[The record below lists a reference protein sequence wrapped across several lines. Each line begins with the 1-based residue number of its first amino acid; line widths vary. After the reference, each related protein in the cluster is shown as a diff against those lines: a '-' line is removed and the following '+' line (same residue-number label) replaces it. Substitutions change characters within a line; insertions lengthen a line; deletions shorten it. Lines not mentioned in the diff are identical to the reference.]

1 MATLPEVVGFDTD
14 IVVASQPS
22 KTWIIDRNTM
32 QVSCMDKGL
41 EAVRQAVEI
50 ALNVERYRWTIYSA
64 NYGSELDGLVGED
77 EAYII
82 AEIPRLIEGALSPDS
97 RVVSVELD
105 RDHHRFIQQCVG
117 KLLRSEECGV
127 RSENTPTTD
136 ISPSSFP

>member
-1 MATLPEVVGFDTD
+1 MGFDTD

-32 QVSCMDKGL
+32 QVSGMDKGL

-82 AEIPRLIEGALSPDS
+82 AEIPRLVEGALSPDS
-97 RVVSVELD
+97 RVVSVD
-105 RDHHRFIQQCVG
+105 DYTYTR
-117 KLLRSEECGV
+117 
-127 RSENTPTTD
+127 TD
-136 ISPSSFP
+136 TNSLTVSFTVHTVYGDFVEVLET

>member
-32 QVSCMDKGL
+32 QVSRMDKGL

-50 ALNVERYRWTIYSA
+50 ALNVERYKWTIYSA
-64 NYGSELDGLVGED
+64 NYGSELNDLVGED

-82 AEIPRLIEGALSPDS
+82 AEIPRLVEGALSTDS
-97 RVVSVELD
+97 RVVSVD
-105 RDHHRFIQQCVG
+105 DYAY
-117 KLLRSEECGV
+117 KK
-127 RSENTPTTD
+127 TD
-136 ISPSSFP
+136 TNSMTVSFTVHTVYGDLVEVIET

>member
-82 AEIPRLIEGALSPDS
+82 AEIPRLVEGALSPDS
-97 RVVSVELD
+97 RVVSVD
-105 RDHHRFIQQCVG
+105 DYTYTR
-117 KLLRSEECGV
+117 
-127 RSENTPTTD
+127 TD
-136 ISPSSFP
+136 TNSLTVSFTVHTVYGDFVEVLET

>member
-50 ALNVERYRWTIYSA
+50 ALNVERYKWTIYSA
-64 NYGSELDGLVGED
+64 NYGSELNDLVGED

-82 AEIPRLIEGALSPDS
+82 AEIPRLVEGALSPDS
-97 RVVSVELD
+97 RVVSVD
-105 RDHHRFIQQCVG
+105 DYVY
-117 KLLRSEECGV
+117 KK
-127 RSENTPTTD
+127 TD
-136 ISPSSFP
+136 TNSMTVSFTVHTVFGDLVEVIET

>member
-32 QVSCMDKGL
+32 QVSRMDKGL

-50 ALNVERYRWTIYSA
+50 ALNVERYKWTIYSA
-64 NYGSELDGLVGED
+64 NYGSELNDLVGED

-82 AEIPRLIEGALSPDS
+82 AEIPRLVEGALSTDS
-97 RVVSVELD
+97 RVVSVD
-105 RDHHRFIQQCVG
+105 DYVY
-117 KLLRSEECGV
+117 KK
-127 RSENTPTTD
+127 TD
-136 ISPSSFP
+136 TNSMTISFTVHTVYGDLVEVIET

>member
-82 AEIPRLIEGALSPDS
+82 AEIPRIVEGALSPDS
-97 RVVSVELD
+97 RVVNVDDYTYTRTDTNSLTVSFTVHTVYGDFVEVL
-105 RDHHRFIQQCVG
+105 
-117 KLLRSEECGV
+117 E
-127 RSENTPTTD
+127 T
-136 ISPSSFP
+136 

>member
-1 MATLPEVVGFDTD
+1 MATLPEVIGFDTD

-50 ALNVERYRWTIYSA
+50 ALNVERYKWTIYST
-64 NYGSELDGLVGED
+64 NFGSELNDLVGED

-82 AEIPRLIEGALSPDS
+82 AEIPRLVEGALSPDN
-97 RVVSVELD
+97 RVVGVDGYVYQKTDTNSMTVSFTVHTVFGDLVEG
-105 RDHHRFIQQCVG
+105 I
-117 KLLRSEECGV
+117 E
-127 RSENTPTTD
+127 
-136 ISPSSFP
+136 I

>member
-14 IVVASQPS
+14 IVIASQPS

-32 QVSCMDKGL
+32 QVSSMDKGL

-50 ALNVERYRWTIYSA
+50 ALNVERYRWTIYST

-82 AEIPRLIEGALSPDS
+82 AEIPRLVEGALSPDS
-97 RVVSVELD
+97 RVVSVD
-105 RDHHRFIQQCVG
+105 DYTYTR
-117 KLLRSEECGV
+117 
-127 RSENTPTTD
+127 TD
-136 ISPSSFP
+136 ANSLTVSFTVHTVYGDFVEVLET

>member
-50 ALNVERYRWTIYSA
+50 ALNVERYRWTIYST
-64 NYGSELDGLVGED
+64 NFGSELNDLVGED

-82 AEIPRLIEGALSPDS
+82 AEIPRLVEGALSPDN
-97 RVVSVELD
+97 RVVSVD
-105 RDHHRFIQQCVG
+105 NYVF
-117 KLLRSEECGV
+117 KK
-127 RSENTPTTD
+127 TD
-136 ISPSSFP
+136 TNSMTVSFTVHTVYGDLVEVIET

>member
-1 MATLPEVVGFDTD
+1 MATLPDVIGFDTD

-50 ALNVERYRWTIYSA
+50 ALNVERYKWTIYST
-64 NYGSELDGLVGED
+64 NYGSELNDLVGED

-82 AEIPRLIEGALSPDS
+82 AEIPRLVEGALSPDN
-97 RVVSVELD
+97 RVVGVDGYAYQKTDTNSMTVSFTVHTVFGDLVEG
-105 RDHHRFIQQCVG
+105 I
-117 KLLRSEECGV
+117 E
-127 RSENTPTTD
+127 
-136 ISPSSFP
+136 I

>member
-1 MATLPEVVGFDTD
+1 MATLPEVIGFDTD

-50 ALNVERYRWTIYSA
+50 ALNVERYKWTIYST
-64 NYGSELDGLVGED
+64 NFGSELNDLVGED

-82 AEIPRLIEGALSPDS
+82 AEIPRLVEGALSPDS
-97 RVVSVELD
+97 RVVSVD
-105 RDHHRFIQQCVG
+105 DYVYQ
-117 KLLRSEECGV
+117 K
-127 RSENTPTTD
+127 TD
-136 ISPSSFP
+136 TNSMTVSFTVHTVFGDLVEVIET

>member
-50 ALNVERYRWTIYSA
+50 ALNVERYRWTIYST
-64 NYGSELDGLVGED
+64 NFGSELNDLVGED

-82 AEIPRLIEGALSPDS
+82 AEIPRLVEGALSPDN
-97 RVVSVELD
+97 RVVSVD
-105 RDHHRFIQQCVG
+105 DYTYTR
-117 KLLRSEECGV
+117 
-127 RSENTPTTD
+127 TD
-136 ISPSSFP
+136 ANSLTVSFTVHTVYGDFVEVLET